1 MNKEALQFLG
11 VVLVI
16 IMFFILAIFFSREVD
31 RKSCLSKYADFQ
43 PEYHGMFI
51 GCLVRVGDK
60 TVPVESLRL
69 ID

>member
-1 MNKEALQFLG
+1 MNKEALQFWG

-16 IMFFILAIFFSREVD
+16 LTFFALAIFFSREVD
-31 RKSCLSKYADFQ
+31 RKSCLAKYADFQ
-43 PEYHGMFI
+43 PEYHGMII

-69 ID
+69 VD

>member
-1 MNKEALQFLG
+1 MNKEALQFWG
-11 VVLVI
+11 VISII
-16 IMFFILAIFFSREVD
+16 IMFFVLATLFSREVD

-43 PEYHGMFI
+43 PEYRGMVT

-69 ID
+69 VD